1 MIHTS
6 RQLKDLIKNKAKGDS
21 AKAQILLRNYMME
34 RFLERMSVSKYKK
47 NFILKGGMLVSS
59 MVGID
64 FRSTMDIDTTLKN
77 IPLSVESA
85 TEIIEDIISVHLD
98 DEVSFKIKAVS
109 EIMEESEYGGIRVS
123 LDAVL
128 DMMRIPL
135 KIDIST
141 GDVVTPRE
149 VKYGMKLMFEER
161 EIDVYA
167 YNLETVL
174 AEKLETIITRGTANT
189 RLRDFY
195 DVYSIMNFYGE
206 QIEKQVLY
214 DAFSATCEK
223 RKTIFSKDDIKDTL
237 HLVSDDLHMA
247 ELWGQFQ
254 KSNFY
259 VGDLEWKSVIDYVEN
274 TMKKYLM

>member
-1 MIHTS
+1 M
-6 RQLKDLIKNKAKGDS
+6 IKNKSKGNS

-98 DEVSFKIKAVS
+98 DEVSFKIKTVS

-149 VKYGMKLMFEER
+149 VEYGMKLMFEER

-195 DVYSIMNFYGE
+195 DLHILTSSYKNEINYSYFKMA
-206 QIEKQVLY
+206 LT
-214 DAFSATCEK
+214 ATGEK
-223 RKTIFSKDDIKDTL
+223 RNSIKIIND
-237 HLVSDDLHMA
+237 A
-247 ELWGQFQ
+247 ELI
-254 KSNFY
+254 
-259 VGDLEWKSVIDYVEN
+259 LEEIYTDENMRSLWKAYQDKFDYARNVSWDMVIVSAKELVC
-274 TMKKYLM
+274 KYI

>member
-6 RQLKDLIKNKAKGDS
+6 RQLKDLIKNKSKGNS

-34 RFLERMSVSKYKK
+34 RFLERMSLSKYKK

-98 DEVSFKIKAVS
+98 DEVSFKIKTVS

-149 VKYGMKLMFEER
+149 IEYGIKLMFEER

-195 DVYSIMNFYGE
+195 DLHILTSSYKNEINYSYFKMA
-206 QIEKQVLY
+206 LT
-214 DAFSATCEK
+214 ATCEK
-223 RKTIFSKDDIKDTL
+223 RNSIKIIND
-237 HLVSDDLHMA
+237 A
-247 ELWGQFQ
+247 ELI
-254 KSNFY
+254 
-259 VGDLEWKSVIDYVEN
+259 LEEIYTDENMRSLWKAYQDKFDYARIVSWDMVIVSAKELVC
-274 TMKKYLM
+274 KYI

>member
-6 RQLKDLIKNKAKGDS
+6 RQLKDLIKNKSKGNS

-98 DEVSFKIKAVS
+98 DEVSFKIKTVS

-123 LDAVL
+123 YLITYAIGRQTVKVL
-128 DMMRIPL
+128 
-135 KIDIST
+135 
-141 GDVVTPRE
+141 
-149 VKYGMKLMFEER
+149 
-161 EIDVYA
+161 
-167 YNLETVL
+167 
-174 AEKLETIITRGTANT
+174 
-189 RLRDFY
+189 RLQC
-195 DVYSIMNFYGE
+195 V
-206 QIEKQVLY
+206 
-214 DAFSATCEK
+214 
-223 RKTIFSKDDIKDTL
+223 
-237 HLVSDDLHMA
+237 
-247 ELWGQFQ
+247 
-254 KSNFY
+254 
-259 VGDLEWKSVIDYVEN
+259 
-274 TMKKYLM
+274 

>member
-6 RQLKDLIKNKAKGDS
+6 RQLKDLIKNKSKGNS

-98 DEVSFKIKAVS
+98 DEVSFKIKTVS

-149 VKYGMKLMFEER
+149 VEYGMKLMFEER

-167 YNLETVL
+167 YNKNE
-174 AEKLETIITRGTANT
+174 IN
-189 RLRDFY
+189 
-195 DVYSIMNFYGE
+195 YSYFKMA
-206 QIEKQVLY
+206 LT
-214 DAFSATCEK
+214 ATCEK
-223 RKTIFSKDDIKDTL
+223 RNSIKIIND
-237 HLVSDDLHMA
+237 A
-247 ELWGQFQ
+247 ELI
-254 KSNFY
+254 
-259 VGDLEWKSVIDYVEN
+259 LEEIYTDENMRSLWKAYQDKFDYARNVSWDMVIVSAKELVC
-274 TMKKYLM
+274 KYI

>member
-6 RQLKDLIKNKAKGDS
+6 RQLKDLIKNKSKGNS

-98 DEVSFKIKAVS
+98 DEVSFKIKTVS

-149 VKYGMKLMFEER
+149 VEYGMELMFEER

-174 AEKLETIITRGTANT
+174 AEKLETILTRGTANT

-195 DVYSIMNFYGE
+195 DLHILKSSYKNEINYSYFKMA
-206 QIEKQVLY
+206 LT
-214 DAFSATCEK
+214 ATCEK
-223 RKTIFSKDDIKDTL
+223 RNSIKIIND
-237 HLVSDDLHMA
+237 A
-247 ELWGQFQ
+247 ELI
-254 KSNFY
+254 
-259 VGDLEWKSVIDYVEN
+259 LEEIYTDENMRSLWKAYQDKFDYARNVSWDMVIVSAKELVC
-274 TMKKYLM
+274 KYI

>member
-6 RQLKDLIKNKAKGDS
+6 RQLKDLIKNKSKGNS

-34 RFLERMSVSKYKK
+34 RFLERMSLSKYKK

-98 DEVSFKIKAVS
+98 DEVSFKIKTVS
-109 EIMEESEYGGIRVS
+109 EIMKESEYGGIRVS

-149 VKYGMKLMFEER
+149 VEYGMKLMFEER

-174 AEKLETIITRGTANT
+174 AEKLETILTRGTANT

-195 DVYSIMNFYGE
+195 DLHILKSSYKNEINYSYFKMA
-206 QIEKQVLY
+206 LT
-214 DAFSATCEK
+214 ATCE
-223 RKTIFSKDDIKDTL
+223 
-237 HLVSDDLHMA
+237 
-247 ELWGQFQ
+247 
-254 KSNFY
+254 
-259 VGDLEWKSVIDYVEN
+259 
-274 TMKKYLM
+274 